1 MFGFLKEKLKK
12 VFDKL
17 KKDETA
23 EVKEI
28 EKRLGEE
35 KKVIVKLGKEEKK
48 LGDRKKE
55 IKKELREALN
65 DKDEKMLGSKASGIA
80 KNHQDSSAKE
90 EKIGQKLEKIE
101 EKIEIIEEKKEEK
114 KGFFE
119 KIREKFSGNITEEEF
134 EEFFQDLEIV
144 LIENNLSIK
153 VIDDLKEKM
162 QREIIGTS
170 LKKEDLPEKIQYL
183 LKQRFKEILL
193 EPFDLVEKI
202 KEKKKGPFVIVFFG
216 INGTGKTTTIAKV
229 ANMLKKKGLSIVL
242 AASDTFRAASIE
254 QLEKH
259 AANLNLKVIKHE
271 YGSDPAAVAF
281 DAIAH
286 AKARSIDVV
295 LIDTA
300 GRMHTKADLMKE
312 MEKIVRVS
320 KPDLKIF
327 IGESIVGNDMVEQ
340 ASKFNENIGIDASIL
355 TKADVDEKGG
365 AMISIGSVTGK
376 PIIYLGVGQT
386 YDDLE
391 KFNPEKMI
399 KSIF

>member
-1 MFGFLKEKLKK
+1 MFGFLKEKLKN
-12 VFDKL
+12 VFDKF
-17 KKDETA
+17 KKEETLEA
-23 EVKEI
+23 KEI
-28 EKRLGEE
+28 EKRVEEE
-35 KKVIVKLGKEEKK
+35 KKTIVKLEKEEKK
-48 LGDRKKE
+48 LESRKDE
-55 IKKELREALN
+55 IKKELKEAHKE
-65 DKDEKMLGSKASGIA
+65 KDEKKGGKV
-80 KNHQDSSAKE
+80 
-90 EKIGQKLEKIE
+90 GQKLEKIE
-101 EKIEIIEEKKEEK
+101 DEIEVIEEKKEEK

-119 KIREKFSGNITEEEF
+119 KVKEKFSGSITEEEF
-134 EEFFQDLEIV
+134 EGFFQDLEIV
-144 LIENNLSIK
+144 LIENNLSMK
-153 VIDDLKEKM
+153 VIDDLKKGM
-162 QREIIGTS
+162 QGEIVGKS
-170 LKKEDLPEKIQYL
+170 LKKEDLHKKIRDI
-183 LKQRFKEILL
+183 LKERFKELLL
-193 EPFDLVEKI
+193 EPFDLIERI
-202 KEKKKGPFVIVFFG
+202 REKKNGPFVMVFFG

-229 ANMLKKKGLSIVL
+229 ANLLKKEGISVVL

-259 AANLNLKVIKHE
+259 ANALNLKMIKHE

-286 AKARSIDVV
+286 AKSRSIDVV

-340 ASKFNENIGIDASIL
+340 AGKFNENIGIDASIL

-391 KFNPEKMI
+391 KFSPEKMI